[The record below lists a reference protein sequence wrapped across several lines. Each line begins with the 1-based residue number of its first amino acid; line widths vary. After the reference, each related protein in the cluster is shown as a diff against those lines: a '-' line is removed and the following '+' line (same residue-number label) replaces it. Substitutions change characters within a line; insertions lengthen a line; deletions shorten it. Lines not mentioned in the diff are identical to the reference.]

1 MISVYVF
8 SERNFSL
15 NLSITWL
22 KSFKS
27 PFKTAVD
34 KEESDNRDQYKLHQV
49 HTMCKSFATVKNS
62 GGLLW

>member
-1 MISVYVF
+1 MIKTNEENKHDVMNKQDINLIMSVYVF

-27 PFKTAVD
+27 PFSTAV
-34 KEESDNRDQYKLHQV
+34 KRKI
-49 HTMCKSFATVKNS
+49 F
-62 GGLLW
+62 